1 MGPNALEVVRSNSA
15 CILLEHGEVEQQIHR
30 QSLQRLRAL
39 TSTRSST
46 PVRTFGREPSAQ
58 SRRVRWS
65 SAARSTVC
73 SRGTR
78 RWSFVTDAAF
88 GGGRWFRRSWGKGGR
103 KTRQV
108 DGTAMVSTLRM
119 SWIPATDEPCQ
130 GLGDN
135 MRGVVSSYQ
144 FPLGAGGSTGRS
156 LPIVATHGRI
166 GAEDVCEPNEN
177 GDNTMH
183 PFHGCTGT
191 CLTALLP
198 LSFQNG
204 GRAGVPSFVLSVRA
218 LHFVQI
224 PCFLSQTSMGIK
236 SPSVSPNRF
245 KRHTR
250 SESERCESSL
260 GDASSMNGTLLFHR
274 AVWPGQC
281 PSPCP

>member
-78 RWSFVTDAAF
+78 RWSFVTDAAL
-88 GGGRWFRRSWGKGGR
+88 GGGRWFRRSWGMGGR

-156 LPIVATHGRI
+156 LPHPRSKETSRPFRSSPRTDGSEPRTYVSRMKMVITQCIHFMVA
-166 GAEDVCEPNEN
+166 P
-177 GDNTMH
+177 
-183 PFHGCTGT
+183 
-191 CLTALLP
+191 
-198 LSFQNG
+198 
-204 GRAGVPSFVLSVRA
+204 VRA
-218 LHFVQI
+218 
-224 PCFLSQTSMGIK
+224 
-236 SPSVSPNRF
+236 
-245 KRHTR
+245 
-250 SESERCESSL
+250 
-260 GDASSMNGTLLFHR
+260 
-274 AVWPGQC
+274 
-281 PSPCP
+281 